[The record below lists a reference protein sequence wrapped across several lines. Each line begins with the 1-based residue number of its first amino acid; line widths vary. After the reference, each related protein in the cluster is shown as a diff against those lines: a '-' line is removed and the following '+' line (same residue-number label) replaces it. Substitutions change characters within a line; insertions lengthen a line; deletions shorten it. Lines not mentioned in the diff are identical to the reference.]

1 MRVRYDQ
8 PADLALL
15 GCRLETG
22 RTHQIRVHLASI
34 GHPVVGDREYGGQRD
49 ALSVPRVF
57 LHAEHLAFDHPVTG
71 EALAFDSPLPP
82 DLAAVLA
89 GLHGTADH

>member
-1 MRVRYDQ
+1 VRGRYDR
-8 PADLALL
+8 PAALGL
-15 GCRLETG
+15 LDCELETG

-34 GHPVVGDREYGGQRD
+34 GHPVVGDRDYGGVRE
-49 ALSVPRVF
+49 ALSVPRMF

-71 EALAFDSPLPP
+71 RPLSFDAPLPP

-89 GLHGTADH
+89 SLGSTPP